1 MAKPVVVTDVGGNR
15 ELVRHNET
23 GLLVPA
29 RDPERLAAGI
39 LTLMRSP
46 TRAASLGSAGR
57 RVVERDFS
65 HDAKA
70 GYVEALYLDILRR
83 KGCLH
88 E

>member
-1 MAKPVVVTDVGGNR
+1 MGWT
-15 ELVRHNET
+15 
-23 GLLVPA
+23 
-29 RDPERLAAGI
+29 
-39 LTLMRSP
+39 
-46 TRAASLGSAGR
+46 GR